1 MSGYPRENFGHIL
14 TGRQGEKKSCSDIPL
29 FGLYAYR
36 YASNESVSRVD
47 KPPLPVGNTLRAQ
60 CHTKS
65 VSASYIAIGTSVNTY
80 NARTP
85 R

>member
-14 TGRQGEKKSCSDIPL
+14 PGRQGEKKSCSDIPL

-47 KPPLPVGNTLRAQ
+47 KPPLQL
-60 CHTKS
+60 
-65 VSASYIAIGTSVNTY
+65 GTPYVLNVIQNLSPPT
-80 NARTP
+80 
-85 R
+85 